1 MTYDMNHHCNIT
13 REVQF
18 NTWRTTPHTGLTVTY
33 DTNSNGSIHPQRK
46 LPVGERSARWALA
59 EVYNVKT
66 RGSNRPLEWKGPVYA
81 SHEIKAGKVY
91 VSFEEGTERGLR
103 LDQDVDTGFYIA
115 GEDQE
120 FHHASARIQG
130 NQVVI
135 WSERVPEPSAVR
147 YAFSNLPAG
156 GLMNARE
163 LPAYPF
169 RTDDWIIVPHQSTGA
184 YHTDGS
190 VVE

>member
-81 SHEIKAGKVY
+81 SHERSEERRVGKECR
-91 VSFEEGTERGLR
+91 FR
-103 LDQDVDTGFYIA
+103 
-115 GEDQE
+115 
-120 FHHASARIQG
+120 
-130 NQVVI
+130 
-135 WSERVPEPSAVR
+135 WSP
-147 YAFSNLPAG
+147 
-156 GLMNARE
+156 
-163 LPAYPF
+163 
-169 RTDDWIIVPHQSTGA
+169 
-184 YHTDGS
+184 YH
-190 VVE
+190 